1 MISPTGFFLLLCAKI
16 TALTWHFILF
26 LLVHGASEGVS
37 EGDGGEEHLDADD
50 EVLPARRHCAGAD
63 FVSID
68 EQRVGY
74 DAAALQDG
82 QDHSYEA
89 GEANVVKINAFV
101 WQCLYK
107 YYHTR
112 GSAAVRNIITGAM
125 LRFMQ

>member
-1 MISPTGFFLLLCAKI
+1 MISLTGFFLLLFCVKI

-50 EVLPARRHCAGAD
+50 EVLPARRHRAGAD
-63 FVSID
+63 FLSID

-89 GEANVVKINAFV
+89 EDTSLAKMNTFV
-101 WQCLYK
+101 C
-107 YYHTR
+107 
-112 GSAAVRNIITGAM
+112 SIITIT
-125 LRFMQ
+125 